1 MQKFFDFR
9 RVLWGVL
16 AGSVIIVSSC
26 VATKSSV
33 TLQSSSAGNC
43 LEFSG
48 SLQTV
53 ATRCGTFLGACA
65 VRSP

>member
-26 VATKSSV
+26 LANKIVGH
-33 TLQSSSAGNC
+33 SAKFEYRELPG
-43 LEFSG
+43 
-48 SLQTV
+48 V
-53 ATRCGTFLGACA
+53 
-65 VRSP
+65 

>member
-26 VATKSSV
+26 LATKSSV
-33 TLQSSSAGNC
+33 TLQSSSTGNC
-43 LEFSG
+43 PEFSG
-48 SLQTV
+48 HSKPWQRDVGL
-53 ATRCGTFLGACA
+53 F
-65 VRSP
+65 